1 MLTTIN
7 SQNTPHEKTIR
18 LFAILDMI
26 EKFNLYHIAHADFS
40 SFDTQILQLG

>member
-1 MLTTIN
+1 
-7 SQNTPHEKTIR
+7 
-18 LFAILDMI
+18 MI